1 MLRPCQDLAQ
11 PFAAFLD
18 LDRRLVPDIFD
29 IALKKVGDLF
39 HRRAKRETVPEF
51 GEINRGPWPF
61 MLRAHGSLHQRND
74 HCFNRHRSTGFRDTF
89 AAAANCASG
98 GYGQCVR
105 ELPRLLAC
113 EARLTVRGHRA
124 MFCDALI

>member
-61 MLRAHGSLHQRND
+61 MLRLMDHSISAMITVSTDTAPPGSAILLLQQR
-74 HCFNRHRSTGFRDTF
+74 TAPV
-89 AAAANCASG
+89 AAMVSAFENCR
-98 GYGQCVR
+98 VF
-105 ELPRLLAC
+105 LLA
-113 EARLTVRGHRA
+113 RLG
-124 MFCDALI
+124 